1 MVAFTVKRMEIGFR
15 LRKGNKH
22 LRLTQI
28 PLSSRKKSQFDISQ
42 QLTEYF
48 IMTGTERL
56 EGLLLIE
63 CFRFWDED
71 EEEDEI
77 FSVLSSALAWAN
89 VILAGKRDSRR
100 HSTTSFSESVVVAGI
115 SF

>member
-1 MVAFTVKRMEIGFR
+1 MVAFTVKRMEIGISDWPRF
-15 LRKGNKH
+15 LY
-22 LRLTQI
+22 
-28 PLSSRKKSQFDISQ
+28 PVRKKSQFDISQ

-71 EEEDEI
+71 
-77 FSVLSSALAWAN
+77 
-89 VILAGKRDSRR
+89 
-100 HSTTSFSESVVVAGI
+100 
-115 SF
+115 